1 VVEQAVK
8 HGGDGR
14 GIAEEPAP
22 VVDGPVRG
30 DHRAGPF
37 VAAHDEFEQVL
48 GGAGGELAHAQVI
61 HEQRHAAELCQVLLA
76 AAVEGG
82 VGELLEQDVRLSRPF
97 ASERNGS
104 RRRTVYEP
112 FSVFVTQRSLR

>member
-1 VVEQAVK
+1 MEQAVK

-48 GGAGGELAHAQVI
+48 GGAGGELAHAQVF
-61 HEQRHAAELCQVLLA
+61 AAELCQVLLA

-82 VGELLEQDVRLSRPF
+82 VGELLEQGVRLFPPF

-104 RRRTVYEP
+104 PRRTVYEP
-112 FSVFVTQRSLR
+112 FSVFVTHRSLR